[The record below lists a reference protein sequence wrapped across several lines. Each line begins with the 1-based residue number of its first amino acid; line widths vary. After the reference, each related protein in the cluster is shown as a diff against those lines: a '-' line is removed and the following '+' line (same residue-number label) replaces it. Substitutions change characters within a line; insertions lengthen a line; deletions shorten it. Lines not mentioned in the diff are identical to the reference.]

1 MPASGPST
9 RRPGG
14 NHADLAT
21 AMPALK
27 DHGTDAFVA
36 LDDKGSLAP
45 TMVGS
50 GRYAKV
56 PGQFFF

>member
-1 MPASGPST
+1 MRT